1 MRIERFE
8 SFLANAG
15 LRNYLFFRLTT
26 DTGLVGIGEA
36 SPLSHEQLAVLILL
50 AGVAGLVHVHVHPA
64 VWPEERQ
71 PSSLDARSLV
81 LITAVSC
88 LCLLASLWAAS
99 SGVDLSAAMMP

>member
-1 MRIERFE
+1 MSLIAGVPG
-8 SFLANAG
+8 LAG
-15 LRNYLFFRLTT
+15 LLSIL
-26 DTGLVGIGEA
+26 GIGEA

-50 AGVAGLVHVHVHPA
+50 AGVAGLVHVHVHVHPA
-64 VWPEERQ
+64 VWPEERP

>member
-1 MRIERFE
+1 LSLIAGVPG
-8 SFLANAG
+8 LAG
-15 LRNYLFFRLTT
+15 LLSIL
-26 DTGLVGIGEA
+26 GIGEA

-50 AGVAGLVHVHVHPA
+50 AGVAGLVHVHVHVHVHPA
-64 VWPEERQ
+64 VWPEERP

>member
-1 MRIERFE
+1 MSLIAGVPG
-8 SFLANAG
+8 LAG
-15 LRNYLFFRLTT
+15 LLSIL
-26 DTGLVGIGEA
+26 GIGEA

-50 AGVAGLVHVHVHPA
+50 AGVAGLVHVHVHVHPA
-64 VWPEERQ
+64 VWPEERP

-88 LCLLASLWAAS
+88 LCLLGSLWAAS

>member
-1 MRIERFE
+1 MSLIAGVPG
-8 SFLANAG
+8 LAG
-15 LRNYLFFRLTT
+15 LLSIL
-26 DTGLVGIGEA
+26 GIGEA
-36 SPLSHEQLAVLILL
+36 SPLSHEQLAVLILM
-50 AGVAGLVHVHVHPA
+50 AGVAGLVHVHVHVHPA
-64 VWPEERQ
+64 VWPEERP

>member
-1 MRIERFE
+1 LSLIAGVPG
-8 SFLANAG
+8 LAG
-15 LRNYLFFRLTT
+15 LLSIL
-26 DTGLVGIGEA
+26 GIGEA

-50 AGVAGLVHVHVHPA
+50 AGVAGLVHVHVHVHPA
-64 VWPEERQ
+64 VWPEERP

>member
-1 MRIERFE
+1 LSLIAGVPG
-8 SFLANAG
+8 LAG
-15 LRNYLFFRLTT
+15 LLSIL
-26 DTGLVGIGEA
+26 GIGEA
-36 SPLSHEQLAVLILL
+36 SPLSHAQLAVLILL
-50 AGVAGLVHVHVHPA
+50 ASVAGLVHVHVHPA
-64 VWPEERQ
+64 VWPEERP